1 MSHGSNSPTL
11 PLDLS
16 KTNSRSYIDSTVASI
31 YGSSHGSFR
40 NNSVLQ
46 DHVVQTNTNIFQYP
60 NFYYQDSDSFII
72 SSPIPDRKSE
82 LNYQADTF
90 TWILNQPSPD
100 PDTEKTPYYPDNQD
114 LICSPIPTS
123 KDNSIKFDPYYSP
136 ETPSS
141 NDVEQKQVTYP
152 NSNFVEQNVPKT
164 HDYDH
169 AEQYNPAIPKIG
181 AAITVADG
189 CRQNTDFFCL
199 QSKQCK
205 RIDTITSV
213 IDENEWD
220 KTSNVFDINM
230 KLGGCDTKPLSPTYS
245 TTESSDRSS
254 CSAGSSGLKDLL
266 LLPTSYTELSIF
278 QKKYFPTN
286 DYAENTHLNRRINN
300 KLATST
306 SVSAPLKPYNS
317 PAKTVDSPPNA
328 VDSPSKAVNSPP
340 KAVNS
345 TCCVKTD
352 ENIKVEKFDVNES
365 VLSSDCV
372 SFPTEE
378 VKPDIKFHPNSLIKF
393 EKNSTVCEVCD
404 DKAAGFY
411 CGAFICEACKKF
423 FLRAAKL
430 QRVSYMC
437 LKERNCKITKENRVQ
452 CQYCRYM
459 KCVSLKMFCP
469 GDNPDKTEKSNLP
482 CQVCS
487 AASSGF
493 HFGAI
498 TCEGC
503 KGFFRRMARERIS
516 NAYICS
522 RQRKCRV
529 TKATRN
535 SCKACR
541 YQRCIEAGMSVTC
554 CRIGRQPNAVKHALS
569 IAIKDQSFQT
579 SSADSYPSASTSE
592 ETNTEVRSD
601 ENIVVPD
608 STSESSKK
616 AISTTD
622 LLSDGYSVQ
631 QSPPREIS
639 LSPSQI
645 KCIEADCYII
655 IDEIKMAAK
664 HLLPIITH
672 RKGPSSTEVRDI
684 FKDHKT
690 TWNFLMSY
698 FEFDSNCV
706 IRFSKKIPGF
716 RTFSMKTQVSM
727 IQLSCYPIVLLLVA
741 TKDHDWS
748 SKFNF
753 LNILPEEHQQ
763 LLSFFPPLET
773 VDQHLLHI
781 GTIVNSLSL
790 DYTEVCLMTALLLTD
805 EENVPAEER
814 VQMGQ
819 IQEKITECLRIYE
832 EDSYDNGAVRYG
844 VILLRLGEFS
854 LASLQYGQ
862 TLVGLTAMYPDLE
875 YPQIFQEMLVM

>member
-16 KTNSRSYIDSTVASI
+16 KTNSRSYIDSTVAYI
-31 YGSSHGSFR
+31 YGSSHSPFR
-40 NNSVLQ
+40 NISVPQ
-46 DHVVQTNTNIFQYP
+46 DYVAQSDTNVFQYP
-60 NFYYQDSDSFII
+60 NSYCQESDPFII
-72 SSPIPDRKSE
+72 SRPVPDRNAE
-82 LNYQADTF
+82 LNYQADTSA
-90 TWILNQPSPD
+90 WILNQPG
-100 PDTEKTPYYPDNQD
+100 PDTDTAPYYLDNLD
-114 LICSPIPTS
+114 SISTPISTS
-123 KDNSIKFDPYYSP
+123 KDNSIRFDPYYSP
-136 ETPSS
+136 KTPSS
-141 NDVEQKQVTYP
+141 NDFEQKQVTYP
-152 NSNFVEQNVPKT
+152 NYHSNFVEQNILKT
-164 HDYDH
+164 HDYNH
-169 AEQYNPAIPKIG
+169 AKEYNPAIPKTG
-181 AAITVADG
+181 AAVTAADVFK
-189 CRQNTDFFCL
+189 QSADL
-199 QSKQCK
+199 HYLKSKQCE
-205 RIDTITSV
+205 RIETITSV
-213 IDENEWD
+213 IDENEHD

-230 KLGGCDTKPLSPTYS
+230 KLGGCDSKPLSPTYS

-254 CSAGSSGLKDLL
+254 CSAGSAGLKDLL
-266 LLPTSYTELSIF
+266 LMPTTYTELSIF

-300 KLATST
+300 KLTTSS
-306 SVSAPLKPYNS
+306 SVSAPLKPC
-317 PAKTVDSPPNA
+317 
-328 VDSPSKAVNSPP
+328 NSPP
-340 KAVNS
+340 KILDFPRSAINSPPNTVNPAQIAVCS
-345 TCCVKTD
+345 SSCVKTT
-352 ENIKVEKFDVNES
+352 ENIKVEKVDINES

-372 SFPTEE
+372 SFPIEE

-430 QRVSYMC
+430 QKVSYMC

-469 GDNPDKTEKSNLP
+469 GDNPDKIGKTNLP

-503 KGFFRRMARERIS
+503 KGFFRRMARERNS

-522 RQRKCRV
+522 RQRNCRV
-529 TKATRN
+529 TQTTRN

-541 YQRCIEAGMSVTC
+541 YQRCMEAGMSVTC

-569 IAIKDQSFQT
+569 IAIKDQSLQT
-579 SSADSYPSASTSE
+579 SSVDMFPSASVVE
-592 ETNTEVRSD
+592 ETNTELRAD
-601 ENIVVPD
+601 ENTVVSD
-608 STSESSKK
+608 STSEPSKK
-616 AISTTD
+616 DMPTTNQ
-622 LLSDGYSVQ
+622 LSDGYPVQ
-631 QSPPREIS
+631 PSPPSEVS

-664 HLLPIITH
+664 DLLPIITH

-690 TWNFLMSY
+690 AWKFLMSY

-748 SKFNF
+748 SKSNF
-753 LNILPEEHQQ
+753 LNILPEEQKQ

-773 VDQHLLHI
+773 VDQHLRHI

-790 DYTEVCLMTALLLTD
+790 DYTEVCLMTALLLID
-805 EENVPAEER
+805 EENVPVEEK